1 MHGRD
6 ASARVIILQYSVTSG
21 GRRKGAEPGGMIQEL
36 DLTWSRVMSV
46 WWLIFWRGSIGALL
60 VGGVIGFIIGF
71 IFGVLRIPGIP
82 GGIGGLLWFVLV
94 VRMALGKKYQG
105 FRIALLPRS

>member
-1 MHGRD
+1 MD
-6 ASARVIILQYSVTSG
+6 PL
-21 GRRKGAEPGGMIQEL
+21 
-36 DLTWSRVMSV
+36 
-46 WWLIFWRGSIGALL
+46 
-60 VGGVIGFIIGF
+60 
-71 IFGVLRIPGIP
+71 IPGIP

>member
-1 MHGRD
+1 M
-6 ASARVIILQYSVTSG
+6 QYSVTSG
-21 GRRKGAEPGGMIQEL
+21 GRRKGAEPGGTMQEL
-36 DLTWSRVMSV
+36 ELTWSRVMSV

-71 IFGVLRIPGIP
+71 IFGVLRIPMDPLIPGIP